1 LGKVEPN
8 YPAKQFDKTL
18 LYNIFIIFL
27 QYFVYYIMK
36 KTKKIKLL
44 HYKRP
49 YCIKRSKT
57 QKRNAVVDSHFH
69 MRPFGGSPIEIKK
82 MINILKRS
90 GILFVEIEGV
100 GQKIL
105 NNPKCTY
112 YKDCANSIVKNT
124 ISNDILNAQLLID
137 NNLLDLSGIN
147 INLSMTFPD
156 LSKPKEIVKGIHY
169 LDKEYPS
176 LFNWMGE
183 LNVVKQSLFSHKVK
197 PISLT
202 IIPQWKYF
210 MKILRDRKMPLSL
223 HCDLGNNADNYKYLS
238 LMERILFLYPKN
250 IIVWVHLGLSK
261 ELTNIDPKKHTEL
274 LDSFLTK
281 YKNLYFD
288 ISWRVLYDQLFH
300 DPQKKILYVELMN
313 KFPERF
319 LTGTDFVNSIT
330 KNEKIYK
337 EELRITSLIVSDL
350 NNKAFRQIALG
361 QNYLDLIHSK
371 YKAPYICRP

>member
-1 LGKVEPN
+1 
-8 YPAKQFDKTL
+8 
-18 LYNIFIIFL
+18 
-27 QYFVYYIMK
+27 MK

-44 HYKRP
+44 HYETP

-69 MRPFGGSPIEIKK
+69 MRPFGGKPIEMKK

-90 GILFVEIEGV
+90 GILFVEIEGI
-100 GQKIL
+100 GQKII
-105 NNPKCTY
+105 NDPKCN
-112 YKDCANSIVKNT
+112 YKDCPNSLVNT
-124 ISNDILNAQLLID
+124 MLNDILNAQLLID
-137 NNLLDLSGIN
+137 NNLLDISGIK
-147 INLSMTFPD
+147 INLSMTFAD
-156 LSKPKEIVKGIHY
+156 LSRPKEIVKGIHY
-169 LDKEYPS
+169 LDKKYPS

-183 LNVVKQSLFSHKVK
+183 LNVVKQSLFIHKVK

-223 HCDLGNNADNYKYLS
+223 HSDLGNNADNFKYLP

-250 IIVWVHLGLSK
+250 IIVWLHLGLSQ

-274 LDSFLTK
+274 LDFFLTK

-288 ISWRVLYDQLFH
+288 ISWRILYDQVFH
-300 DPQKKILYVELMN
+300 DPPKKIYYVNLMN

-319 LTGTDFVNSIT
+319 LTGTDFVNSINKT
-330 KNEKIYK
+330 EQNYK
-337 EELRITSLIVSDL
+337 EELRITSLILNDL

-371 YKAPYICRP
+371 YKAPVIC

>member
-1 LGKVEPN
+1 
-8 YPAKQFDKTL
+8 
-18 LYNIFIIFL
+18 
-27 QYFVYYIMK
+27 
-36 KTKKIKLL
+36 
-44 HYKRP
+44 
-49 YCIKRSKT
+49 
-57 QKRNAVVDSHFH
+57 
-69 MRPFGGSPIEIKK
+69 
-82 MINILKRS
+82 
-90 GILFVEIEGV
+90 
-100 GQKIL
+100 
-105 NNPKCTY
+105 
-112 YKDCANSIVKNT
+112 
-124 ISNDILNAQLLID
+124 
-137 NNLLDLSGIN
+137 
-147 INLSMTFPD
+147 MTFPD

-223 HCDLGNNADNYKYLS
+223 HCDLGNNADNFKYLP

-274 LDSFLTK
+274 LDSFLTN

-288 ISWRVLYDQLFH
+288 ISWRVLYDQVFH

-337 EELRITSLIVSDL
+337 EELRITSLIVNDL

-371 YKAPYICRP
+371 YKAPNICIP